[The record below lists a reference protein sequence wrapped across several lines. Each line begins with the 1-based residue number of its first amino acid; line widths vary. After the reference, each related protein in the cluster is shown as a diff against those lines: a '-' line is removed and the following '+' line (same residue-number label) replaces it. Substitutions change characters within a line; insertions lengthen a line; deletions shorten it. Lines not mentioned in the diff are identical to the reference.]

1 MMHQNI
7 EDDTEWDNNT
17 RSNAAEILQILDDA
31 LAATVQQVFPGGV
44 PPSRYKRGRHWNSKN
59 RELGNLIRQ
68 RAGMMVQ
75 IATRRDNGATGA
87 QLNKLLGKIARKQRQ
102 IRDNLRLTRDEYWTA
117 VADQL
122 QKAYDDK
129 DMKLYYKLIKEAHG
143 PQLAGTT
150 KGRQSLNGQHMKQ
163 KEGNERTRTQVEL
176 AARWVEHFTELF
188 NQPGEVG
195 SDIEKFL
202 PAQRPMHEKIKTG
215 LLIWMSC
222 RPQFVT

>member
-1 MMHQNI
+1 M
-7 EDDTEWDNNT
+7 TT
-17 RSNAAEILQILDDA
+17 
-31 LAATVQQVFPGGV
+31 
-44 PPSRYKRGRHWNSKN
+44 
-59 RELGNLIRQ
+59 
-68 RAGMMVQ
+68 
-75 IATRRDNGATGA
+75 
-87 QLNKLLGKIARKQRQ
+87 KIC
-102 IRDNLRLTRDEYWTA
+102 
-117 VADQL
+117 
-122 QKAYDDK
+122 
-129 DMKLYYKLIKEAHG
+129 YKLIKEAHG
-143 PQLAGTT
+143 PQMVGTT